1 MSCPAMRRFKL
12 FVPLFCLAVSLV
24 PSRASAQSV
33 WDKIKQQAKQAQ
45 QQKQQQQQPGQQP
58 QQQGQKPAQQQKTQS
73 AQSNAP
79 ANDTGPITPLP
90 GTKIEPVVLAPFE
103 QGGQFAVSP
112 HGVHVAALFHSGSRQ
127 VIIYDGVP
135 GPKFDQFTSQGGG
148 GPVPVIFSPDGN
160 HYAYCG
166 LSSDHFTVMVDGKE
180 VGHGSETSTGALNCT
195 IFFSPNG
202 KHFYYFATQH
212 SGDYRQGL
220 AYSRLVVDGKT
231 EIKVFEGVPSDL
243 RNIIFSPDGDH
254 FAAVFPSPTDPERSA
269 LFVDGKLIGIPGGE
283 PQWSAD
289 SKHLFTRRNVPLP
302 GTRQGSTW
310 EALLDGKPIMRADA
324 ITLYVPPV
332 GNMVV
337 AMVQKLSVNPP
348 ISFLVVGGKQV
359 PGSEVQSG
367 NISNITFS
375 PDGKHYAA
383 LYKNANSRSWIFADG
398 KKGQEYGGIMLHNA
412 PGRLPSNLLFTADSS
427 RVVYESSTGSPYGE
441 YLVLGDQESD
451 ELMSLTDT
459 VIAPVGSHVAAE
471 GYGQVSLDG
480 KILKL
485 PNVDPHTSQAT
496 ALSFSPDA
504 SHVAF
509 VLHARGG
516 VTLYLDG
523 QAQSAYTLSL
533 QGPLTNAGTRPYIF
547 SPDSKHI
554 AYFCWQSNTAAG
566 TEQGLCVDNKYVRL
580 GPPAYY
586 ANLSFTSDSN
596 HLFWTTS
603 TPRDGFR
610 LYQDGKP
617 VMTGFP
623 GAGLGFANE
632 TWQVGTDG
640 TLSILEQ
647 DDTALK
653 RVTIT
658 PSPDV
663 NISTLVGGT
672 SGLSAQR

>member
-1 MSCPAMRRFKL
+1 MRKIKL
-12 FVPLFCLAVSLV
+12 FFLASFLVASFV
-24 PSRASAQSV
+24 PSPSTAQSV

-45 QQKQQQQQPGQQP
+45 QQKQQQPGQPP
-58 QQQGQKPAQQQKTQS
+58 QQQGQKPGQQKTQGA

-79 ANDTGPITPLP
+79 ANDSGPVTPPP
-90 GTKIEPVVLAPFE
+90 GTKIDPVVLAPFE

-112 HGVHVAALFHSGSRQ
+112 HGVHVAALSHSGSRQ

-135 GPKFDQFTSQGGG
+135 GPKFDQFTPQGGG
-148 GPVPVIFSPDGN
+148 GPVPVIFSSDGN

-180 VGHGSETSTGALNCT
+180 VGHGSETNTGALNCT

-202 KHFYYFATQH
+202 KHFYYSTIQH

-269 LFVDGKLIGIPGGE
+269 LFVDGKPVAVPGGE

-310 EALLDGKPIMRADA
+310 EVLLDGKPIMRADA
-324 ITLYVPPV
+324 VTLYVPPA

-348 ISFLVVGGKQV
+348 ISFLVVGGRQV

-398 KKGQEYGGIMLHNA
+398 KKGQEYGGIMLHNE

-459 VIAPVGSHVAAE
+459 VIAPVGGHVATE

-509 VLHARGG
+509 VLHTRGG

-523 QAQSAYTLSL
+523 QPQSAYSPAL

-554 AYFCWQSNTAAG
+554 AYFCWQSGTAAG
-566 TEQGLCVDNKYVRL
+566 TEQGLCVDNKYVRI
-580 GPPAYY
+580 GAPAYY
-586 ANLSFTSDSN
+586 ANLTFTSDSN
-596 HLFWTTS
+596 HLMWSKNLPQAEARIFV
-603 TPRDGFR
+603 
-610 LYQDGKP
+610 DGKP
-617 VMTGFP
+617 VLDGFP
-623 GAGLGFANE
+623 TSTGGFTKE
-632 TWQVGTDG
+632 TWQIGTDG
-640 TLSILEQ
+640 NLLVLLQSESDSSLN
-647 DDTALK
+647 
-653 RVTIT
+653 RVNIT
-658 PSPDV
+658 PSPDL
-663 NISTLVGGT
+663 NISTLMGNPPG
-672 SGLSAQR
+672 RNKP